1 MEKEPEGERL
11 SGRKDRESEQGKD
24 FLANPVVPS
33 PATLQV
39 FAPFQP
45 RNWGIREVFL
55 WQVQDEQAL
64 FT

>member
-45 RNWGIREVFL
+45 
-55 WQVQDEQAL
+55 
-64 FT
+64 